1 MDVMTL
7 QSHNILMMS
16 ALWTCCKLKFHE
28 SDSYGFYSFKE
39 MEDVNLV
46 NKAIIKYNNEREES
60 IDEFI
65 QMCSKFDQYH
75 SYVMPKHFALISDA
89 IIEYIIKAKI
99 KK

>member
-1 MDVMTL
+1 
-7 QSHNILMMS
+7 MMS

-46 NKAIIKYNNEREES
+46 NKAIMKYNSEREES

-65 QMCSKFDQYH
+65 
-75 SYVMPKHFALISDA
+75 
-89 IIEYIIKAKI
+89 
-99 KK
+99 